1 MSSGAEIIRYKD
13 AEFLVECKE
22 HILRIASPGTRNYI
36 IKGILSYGEVLE
48 LPEKIDGDPVTSFA
62 PGKGVCP
69 VSFPGVKRLCLPRYL
84 GKYPEQNDLFPD
96 LVELSIDEANQIYK
110 SDGRMLYRD
119 SGKELYLSL
128 AGGLSSEPAVV
139 PAGTRRL
146 GSKAFVKSTCP
157 DIIFENPDIEAPW
170 GCFEDSAWL
179 DRHKGPV
186 YVGNMLYFVPRD
198 ISSINLKQE
207 TSRIHPKAFDG
218 KGDFLE
224 VVLLPECSPAPA
236 YHPDD
241 TVLRSPLCSSG
252 QNSVPSG
259 RNTFQSGALCGA
271 DRVIVQEG
279 TVPGLIDALLP
290 PFYRHMKFGTPLSA
304 CGSKKTAGTVVRVLQ
319 ADRRTR
325 GTVLLPHSLSETG
338 VERAVKIWNSPVFQ
352 KDAWNSLFP
361 FIQARDERMD
371 FAVFS
376 FSGEQNVTDSALTAY
391 LRENAGEA
399 TERAAAILDEGSFV
413 CFAGSGIPGPE
424 DLRRVLKVLQDYGS
438 YLCTAK
444 VLDLLGHAGK
454 DAADLP
460 DKLKRKC
467 F

>member
-1 MSSGAEIIRYKD
+1 MASGAEIIRYKD
-13 AEFLVECKE
+13 AELLVECKE
-22 HILRIASPGTRNYI
+22 HIFRIASPGTRNYI
-36 IKGILSYGEVLE
+36 IRGILSYCEVLE

-62 PGKGVCP
+62 PEKGPCP

-96 LVELSIDEANQIYK
+96 LVELSIDEANQVYK

-128 AGGLSSEPAVV
+128 AGGLSPEPAVV

-186 YVGNMLYFVPRD
+186 YVGNMLYSVPRD
-198 ISSINLKQE
+198 ISSISLRQE
-207 TSRIHPKAFDG
+207 TGRIHPKAFDG

-224 VVLLPECSPAPA
+224 VILLPE
-236 YHPDD
+236 
-241 TVLRSPLCSSG
+241 RSPG
-252 QNSVPSG
+252 HNDPPPAWD
-259 RNTFQSGALCGA
+259 TFHSGAFCGA
-271 DRVIVQEG
+271 DRVVVQEG
-279 TVPGLIDALLP
+279 TVPGLIEAIQP
-290 PFYRHMKFGTPLSA
+290 PFYSHMRSGTSLSA
-304 CGSKKTAGTVVRVLQ
+304 DCSEKPAGTVIRVLK
-319 ADRRTR
+319 ADRTTR

-338 VERAVKIWNSPVFQ
+338 VERAAKIWNAPVFE
-352 KDAWNSLFP
+352 KDSWNSLFP
-361 FIQARDERMD
+361 YIQATEERVD

-376 FSGEQNVTDSALTAY
+376 FSGGLNVTDSALTAY
-391 LRENAGEA
+391 LRENAREA
-399 TERAAAILDEGSFV
+399 SERAAAILDEESFV

-424 DLRRVLKVLQDYGS
+424 DLRRVLKVLQDHGS

-444 VLDLLGHAGK
+444 VLDMLGHVFTFSISILERK
-454 DAADLP
+454 VDH
-460 DKLKRKC
+460 KKRRKT
-467 F
+467 

>member
-36 IKGILSYGEVLE
+36 IRGILSYGEVLE
-48 LPEKIDGDPVTSFA
+48 LPEEIDGDPVTSFSLE
-62 PGKGVCP
+62 KGACP
-69 VSFPGVKRLCLPRYL
+69 HSFPGVKRLCLPRYL
-84 GKYPEQNDLFPD
+84 GKFPEQNDLFPD
-96 LVELSIDEANQIYK
+96 LVELSTDEANQIYK

-119 SGKELYLSL
+119 YGKELYLSL
-128 AGGLSSEPAVV
+128 AGGLSPEPVVV
-139 PAGTRRL
+139 PALTRRL
-146 GSKAFVKSTCP
+146 GRKAFVKSTCP

-170 GCFEDSAWL
+170 GCFGDSVWL
-179 DRHKGPV
+179 DRHRGPV
-186 YVGNMLYFVPRD
+186 YVGNMLYLVPRD
-198 ISSINLKQE
+198 IAAINLKQE
-207 TSRIHPKAFDG
+207 ISRIHPKAFDE

-224 VVLLPECSPAPA
+224 VVLLPERSLTSASQLNDAMPRCS
-236 YHPDD
+236 
-241 TVLRSPLCSSG
+241 LRSPGQSG
-252 QNSVPSG
+252 LPSG
-259 RNTFQSGALCGA
+259 WDAFPSGALCGA

-279 TVPGLIDALLP
+279 TIPGLIDAILP
-290 PFYRHMKFGTPLSA
+290 PFCRHMKFGTSFYA
-304 CGSKKTAGTVVRVLQ
+304 GGSEKPAGTVIRVLQ
-319 ADRRTR
+319 ADRMTR
-325 GTVLLPHSLSETG
+325 DTVLLPHSLSETG

-376 FSGEQNVTDSALTAY
+376 FSGGQNVTDSALTAY

-399 TERAAAILDEGSFV
+399 SERAAVILDEESFV

-424 DLRRVLKVLQDYGS
+424 DLRRVLKVLQDSGS

-444 VLDLLGHAGK
+444 VLDMLGLLT
-454 DAADLP
+454 
-460 DKLKRKC
+460 
-467 F
+467 FI